1 MRKLIPVSLLA
12 ILCLGTVMP
21 KPPVAPASAGEE
33 GKAYEAAVSFRKDI
47 WPFFQIK
54 CNTPECHGK
63 TGEAFPKYNTYVMI
77 RAKIK
82 KIVKRLED
90 TKDPMPP
97 PESGIEVTREEIA
110 MLKSWIDAGRP
121 NN

>member
-1 MRKLIPVSLLA
+1 MRKLIPLFVLALLGMGTSLPEL
-12 ILCLGTVMP
+12 
-21 KPPVAPASAGEE
+21 PPSPGIEEE
-33 GKAYEAAVSFRKDI
+33 GRAFDASVSFRNDI
-47 WPFFQIK
+47 WPFFQVK

-77 RAKIK
+77 KAKIK

-97 PESGIEVTREEIA
+97 PESGIKVTREEIA
-110 MLKSWIDAGRP
+110 MLNSWIDSGRP